1 MSEAREQIRFCTSR
15 DGTRIAYA
23 ICGAGPPLVWAPHWV
38 RHIKFDWIS
47 PVWRPWMMLLTRRH
61 TVIRYDWRGCGLSDR
76 DGVELSPARYLEDFE
91 AVVRSAGVD
100 RFTLLAMSHGTR
112 MSMSYAVHNPERVS
126 RLILF
131 GASPCGRVALGQSAE
146 QAEEEETRLK
156 AIQLGWQTD
165 NPAYGQFFTALHVPD
180 ATPEQFRS
188 LGDLLRLTTS
198 PANAVAIMRTFHRA
212 DVRDIVSKVACPTL
226 VLHSR
231 GDCIIPFDWGRAV
244 AAQIPAARFLPLE
257 SRNHVLVDTEPAW
270 PQLVEAIEDFLPASP
285 DRAGVAA
292 AEIDD
297 LSPRENEVLE
307 FVAQGLDNATIAKRL
322 GISERTARNHVSAI
336 LSKLGVN
343 SRAQAIVRARE
354 AGFGQKTSKSP
365 GGWR

>member
-1 MSEAREQIRFCTSR
+1 
-15 DGTRIAYA
+15 
-23 ICGAGPPLVWAPHWV
+23 
-38 RHIKFDWIS
+38 
-47 PVWRPWMMLLTRRH
+47 
-61 TVIRYDWRGCGLSDR
+61 
-76 DGVELSPARYLEDFE
+76 
-91 AVVRSAGVD
+91 
-100 RFTLLAMSHGTR
+100 
-112 MSMSYAVHNPERVS
+112 
-126 RLILF
+126 
-131 GASPCGRVALGQSAE
+131 
-146 QAEEEETRLK
+146 
-156 AIQLGWQTD
+156 
-165 NPAYGQFFTALHVPD
+165 
-180 ATPEQFRS
+180 
-188 LGDLLRLTTS
+188 
-198 PANAVAIMRTFHRA
+198 
-212 DVRDIVSKVACPTL
+212 